1 MNCATP
7 QTNRTGRDAEKHA
20 SKVVFAHRLNK
31 RPSVKIEATITNK
44 IELCVHSVFE
54 HSNSELLKCNVI
66 SDPVQV
72 LGAIIF
78 MFQVRDP
85 AYKQSQRHPGL

>member
-31 RPSVKIEATITNK
+31 QPSVKIEATITNK

-54 HSNSELLKCNVI
+54 HISSLKLNEKKRA
-66 SDPVQV
+66 
-72 LGAIIF
+72 G
-78 MFQVRDP
+78 
-85 AYKQSQRHPGL
+85 QSHYPKL